1 MRDFNPSVVL
11 YDFMFP
17 GDGCSTGCG
26 DYNRFCP
33 ALTDPFFASS
43 YQQLLSSD
51 AVLANFGSNV
61 PPTPISCDN
70 DFYKVACPMSC
81 NQCKFS
87 PIFLCDSFHFLFA
100 ITCEKLTSR
109 EWPKSASYL
118 RLKMVKGLQ
127 SVKKTL
133 YANFENV
140 ISELLKRFIR
150 TLKTFQQINKKDD
163 HSE

>member
-33 ALTDPFFASS
+33 ALTDPSFASS

-70 DFYKVACPMSC
+70 DFYRVACPMSC

-87 PIFLCDSFHFLFA
+87 SIILCDSFYILFA
-100 ITCEKLTSR
+100 ITREKLTSR
-109 EWPKSASYL
+109 EWRTSASYL
-118 RLKMVKGLQ
+118 RFKNGKRISKCQ
-127 SVKKTL
+127 
-133 YANFENV
+133 ENV
-140 ISELLKRFIR
+140 ISELWNRYIR
-150 TLKTFQQINKKDD
+150 TLKTLYQNF
-163 HSE
+163 